1 MIPSAAS
8 ITPAQSLTLSV
19 AVNGTTGGAT
29 ATGTVTLAS
38 GSYTSQ
44 QMLTGG
50 SSSFTIATGALNSC
64 ADTLTASFSGN
75 GAYATAMGTAT
86 VKVSPVGMAIP
97 APAPVSFGASV
108 TGRISATDSYFGT
121 LELKCTL
128 PSSPASALS
137 PPTCALNPTE
147 VNFAAGGNGTA
158 AITVNTTAAS
168 TSALA
173 PPLRQIPFVFGGGGA
188 VFAIV
193 LFFGVPSPSR

>member
-1 MIPSAAS
+1 
-8 ITPAQSLTLSV
+8 
-19 AVNGTTGGAT
+19 
-29 ATGTVTLAS
+29 
-38 GSYTSQ
+38 
-44 QMLTGG
+44 MLTGG

-108 TGRISATDSYFGT
+108 TGRISATDSYSGT

-128 PSSPASALS
+128 PSSPTSALS

-173 PPLRQIPFVFGGGGA
+173 PPLRQIPFSSAEEARCSQLCSSLEYRHLVDEVANVGEDA
-188 VFAIV
+188 VTQFHAHQT
-193 LFFGVPSPSR
+193 RTA